1 MKILY
6 LIHGTFNSGG
16 MEKIVLEKANYLAEY
31 GYDISI
37 ITTEQKG
44 RENFF
49 YLSKKVKR
57 IDFDINY
64 SDTNDYF
71 FLKVLLYP
79 LKQYKHKRFL
89 VKFLN
94 DNPQDIVISTFGN
107 EVSFVNDLKDGSK
120 KIGEIHFS
128 RFFRSQYNRKG
139 FWGLI
144 DKYRQSR
151 DLEKAKAFDKFVVLT
166 EEDKLYWEGLTNIV
180 VIPNFTLFS
189 NHSALLD
196 NKRAIAVGRLCY
208 QKGYERM
215 IKAWNEIVRYYPDWH
230 LDVYGGGEDKEN
242 LVELINNLGLKDN
255 ISIFPP
261 VLNIE
266 KEYLNASIYLMTSRY
281 EGLPMVLIEAMMHG
295 LPTVVMDCKCG
306 PRDIVVNGTTGFLV
320 KDGDIAD
327 FVNKAILLI
336 ECKEQRKLMGASAK
350 ERSSKLYLPDRIMP
364 MWIRLFKETILG

>member
-6 LIHGTFNSGG
+6 LIHGIFNSGG
-16 MEKIVLEKANYLAEY
+16 MEKIVLGKANYLAEY
-31 GYDISI
+31 GYDVSI
-37 ITTEQKG
+37 ITTEQ
-44 RENFF
+44 RERGNFF

-57 IDFDINY
+57 IDFNINY
-64 SDTNDYF
+64 SSTNGRF
-71 FLKVLLYP
+71 FKKVLLYP
-79 LKQYKHKRFL
+79 LKQYRHKRLL

-94 DNPQDIVISTFGN
+94 ENPQDIVISTFGN
-107 EVSFVNDLKDGSK
+107 EVGFINDLKDGSK

-139 FWGLI
+139 FFGLI

-166 EEDKLYWEGLTNIV
+166 EEDRLYWKGLTNIV
-180 VIPNFTLFS
+180 VIPNFSLFS

-215 IKAWNEIVRYYPDWH
+215 IKAWSEIVRYYPDWH
-230 LDVYGGGEDKEN
+230 LDIYGGGEYREK
-242 LVELINNLGLKDN
+242 LVKIINDLGLKDN

-266 KEYLNASIYLMTSRY
+266 KEYLNSSIYLMTSRY

-295 LPTVVMDCKCG
+295 LPAVVMDCKCG

-320 KDGDIAD
+320 KEGDITD
-327 FVNKAILLI
+327 FVNKTILLI
-336 ECKEQRKLMGASAK
+336 ESKEQRKLMGVSAK
-350 ERSSKLYLPDRIMP
+350 ERSFKLYLPDRIMP
-364 MWIRLFKETILG
+364 MWIRLFRETILE